1 MNLFLPGKRIVLKR
15 DTQTGWHAEPVRTP
29 DDRPMMEA
37 FVYAPTDTKPLGSS
51 RISKQV
57 IDLVDDVLR
66 VRLALVLS
74 TAFYSVPLRAI
85 LGLSDAMYD
94 KLAESRWGTY
104 LNPLLL
110 ATSNKGQVPQ
120 LQQLPS
126 NSPDALIRLIEADAK
141 LFSGATGVP
150 LNSLGIVF
158 DNPSSAEAIAES
170 RKALTEEAEDA
181 IVLLQQSMKNVALMC
196 MAVESN
202 TTTDK
207 LSDAQKGVMAK
218 FENPSMP
225 SVAARTDAAMKI
237 ASVDDGFAGTDVF
250 YEMTGFDQATI
261 ARIKAQKRR
270 SAARMFLDQNQPR
283 AVSYEPSAKDAS
295 GEAYAEGA

>member
-1 MNLFLPGKRIVLKR
+1 MPFTR
-15 DTQTGWHAEPVRTP
+15 
-29 DDRPMMEA
+29 
-37 FVYAPTDTKPLGSS
+37 
-51 RISKQV
+51 
-57 IDLVDDVLR
+57 
-66 VRLALVLS
+66 S
-74 TAFYSVPLRAI
+74 TCP
-85 LGLSDAMYD
+85 
-94 KLAESRWGTY
+94 
-104 LNPLLL
+104 
-110 ATSNKGQVPQ
+110 
-120 LQQLPS
+120 QLPS

-181 IVLLQQSMKNVALMC
+181 IVLLQESMRNVALMC

-202 TTTDK
+202 TTTDR

-237 ASVDDGFAGTDVF
+237 ASVDDGFSGTDVF
-250 YEMTGFDQATI
+250 YEMVGFDQATI

-270 SAARMFLDQNQPR
+270 NQGMLMLER
-283 AVSYEPSAKDAS
+283 
-295 GEAYAEGA
+295 YAEVGDAEEDTSIADQGV